1 MRSTTSSIR
10 PPARRW
16 QHNDHDKGAAARNTA
31 TLPDL
36 SQGVLTEAVR
46 AAARPLRGAADDYD
60 SLLEFIGDARF
71 VLIGEASHGTHEFY
85 RERAQITKRLIR
97 EKGFNA
103 IAVEADWPDAYRV
116 DRYVRGVSDD
126 IDAVEALAGFRRF
139 PTWMW
144 RNTVVVEFIEWLR
157 AHNDA
162 VAPGGTKVGFYGL
175 DLYSLHASM
184 KAVLR
189 YLERVDPEAARRA
202 RERYS
207 CFDQFGEDT
216 QVYGFMTRL
225 NLSKS
230 CEEEVVSQLVE
241 LQRRGAD
248 LARRDGGAGEEQHF
262 YAMQNARLVKNAE
275 AY

>member
-1 MRSTTSSIR
+1 
-10 PPARRW
+10 
-16 QHNDHDKGAAARNTA
+16 
-31 TLPDL
+31 
-36 SQGVLTEAVR
+36 
-46 AAARPLRGAADDYD
+46 
-60 SLLEFIGDARF
+60 
-71 VLIGEASHGTHEFY
+71 
-85 RERAQITKRLIR
+85 
-97 EKGFNA
+97 
-103 IAVEADWPDAYRV
+103 
-116 DRYVRGVSDD
+116 
-126 IDAVEALAGFRRF
+126 
-139 PTWMW
+139 MW
-144 RNTVVVEFIEWLR
+144 RNTVVVEFIEWLG

-189 YLERVDPEAARRA
+189 YLERVDPEAATRA

-248 LARRDGGAGEEQHF
+248 LARRDGGAGADAQRGLF
-262 YAMQNARLVKNAE
+262 GYLADRPADRR
-275 AY
+275 